1 MPIYEYKCQECEYYF
16 EALQRIGEKLLT
28 DCPQCNAKKLKRLVS
43 APNFRLKGKGWYE
56 TDFKKDN
63 RKNLA
68 DKKEDKTLDKDKK
81 INDKAPKKDTEKKKN
96 KEDHKSKDIK

>member
-16 EALQRIGEKLLT
+16 EALQRIGEKLLI
-28 DCPQCNAKKLKRLVS
+28 DCPKCNAKKLKRLVS

-68 DKKEDKTLDKDKK
+68 DKKEGKTLDKDKK
-81 INDKAPKKDTEKKKN
+81 INEKTPKKGAEKKKN
-96 KEDHKSKDIK
+96 KEDHKSKEIK

>member
-1 MPIYEYKCQECEYYF
+1 MPIYEYKCQECDHYF
-16 EALQRIGEKLLT
+16 EALQRIGEQFLT
-28 DCPQCNAKKLKRLVS
+28 DCPECNAKKLKRLVS

-56 TDFKKDN
+56 TDFKKDK

-81 INDKAPKKDTEKKKN
+81 INDKTPKKATEKKKN

>member
-1 MPIYEYKCQECEYYF
+1 MPIYEYKCQECDHYF

-28 DCPQCNAKKLKRLVS
+28 DCHHCNAKKLKRLVS

-68 DKKEDKTLDKDKK
+68 DKKEDKSSGKDQK
-81 INDKAPKKDTEKKKN
+81 INEKAPKKDTEKKKN

>member
-1 MPIYEYKCQECEYYF
+1 MPIYEYKCLECGYYL

-28 DCPQCNAKKLKRLVS
+28 DCPQCNANKLKRLVS

-68 DKKEDKTLDKDKK
+68 DKKEDKSSGKDQK
-81 INDKAPKKDTEKKKN
+81 INEKAPKKDTEKKKN

>member
-1 MPIYEYKCQECEYYF
+1 MPIYEYKCLECGHYL

-81 INDKAPKKDTEKKKN
+81 INDKTPKKATEKKKN